1 MKSNKLYAAAMLADE
16 IIALKAKATLIRN
29 LMNDTMNEK
38 ISKLNL
44 ERSEPEILALVAE
57 AYKEQCWK
65 IDIVSD
71 YVVYIDEKLQE
82 LETLI
87 DKYYGEDEKFIQ
99 DIALLIQEAIQ
110 NKGKVSSKKLS
121 FVLGKG
127 ISDTE

>member
-99 DIALLIQEAIQ
+99 DIALLIQEAAQ
-110 NKGKVSSKKLS
+110 NNGKVSSKKLLS
-121 FVLGKG
+121 ILGKEFSTD
-127 ISDTE
+127 I

>member
-1 MKSNKLYAAAMLADE
+1 MKNNKLYAAAMLADE
-16 IIALKAKATLIRN
+16 IVALKTKATLIRN

-71 YVVYIDEKLQE
+71 YVMYIDEKLQE
-82 LETLI
+82 LEALI

-99 DIALLIQEAIQ
+99 DIASLIREAIQ
-110 NKGKVSSKKLS
+110 NNGKVSSKRIS
-121 FVLGKG
+121 SILGKG

>member
-16 IIALKAKATLIRN
+16 IVALKTKATLIRN

-71 YVVYIDEKLQE
+71 YVMYIDEKLQE
-82 LETLI
+82 LEALI

-99 DIALLIQEAIQ
+99 DIALLIQEATQ
-110 NKGKVSSKKLS
+110 NNGKVSSKKLLS
-121 FVLGKG
+121 ILGKEFSAD
-127 ISDTE
+127 I